1 MGAGKGVVTTRGV
14 VARGPRP
21 VATFVL
27 GLDVADRPWPLG
39 TLVPGLAVP
48 GRPRPLGTLVLGL
61 AVPGRPQPLGA
72 PMLGL
77 AVPGRPRPLPALLL
91 GLAVSRKARVSVLT
105 DAALVLGVAVAA
117 DSVSW
122 PLFGWPSAAGPPPSP
137 ATLFRTRRTWL

>member
-14 VARGPRP
+14 VARGPQP
-21 VATFVL
+21 VAAFVI
-27 GLDVADRPWPLG
+27 GLDVAD
-39 TLVPGLAVP
+39 
-48 GRPRPLGTLVLGL
+48 RPRPLGTLVLGL

-72 PMLGL
+72 PVLGL

-105 DAALVLGVAVAA
+105 DVALVLGVAVAA

-137 ATLFRTRRTWL
+137 ATLFRTRQTWL